1 MIRSFPPHP
10 NPLPPGERVGHSSPQ
25 QSWGVF
31 WNIFIN
37 YQFNCL
43 KSHSKIPPHLPFS
56 KGGEIF
62 PPLEKRGR
70 GGFEN
75 DVLHDFK
82 DLNDRW
88 PIMKSKFLVLI
99 FLSLFF
105 FIAPS
110 FSQPAGPKYG
120 PEMGKMPRRG
130 DSPCLRASELNLSP
144 DQMKELE
151 FIHQAYFRE
160 TQPLRTEL
168 FSKYL
173 ELKEFLTNPT
183 IKMESIHAKNAEII
197 QLQSRLEE
205 KSIYYLIKVRA
216 LLTQD
221 QLKVWCP
228 EQEFPPVR
236 RMMHGRGAM
245 PPKRPHPE
253 ERPGKE

>member
-1 MIRSFPPHP
+1 M
-10 NPLPPGERVGHSSPQ
+10 
-25 QSWGVF
+25 
-31 WNIFIN
+31 
-37 YQFNCL
+37 

-62 PPLEKRGR
+62 PPLEKGGR

-75 DVLHDFK
+75 DVLRDFK

-88 PIMKSKFLVLI
+88 AIMKSKFLVLI
-99 FLSLFF
+99 FLSLFL
-105 FIAPS
+105 FISHS

-120 PEMGKMPRRG
+120 PGMGKMPRRG

-205 KSIYYLIKVRA
+205 RSIYYLIKVRA

-228 EQEFPPVR
+228 EQEFPLFR
-236 RMMHGRGAM
+236 RMMHGPGQMGPMVPRK
-245 PPKRPHPE
+245 PPSQEVPR
-253 ERPGKE
+253 KE

>member
-1 MIRSFPPHP
+1 MMKLKLFV
-10 NPLPPGERVGHSSPQ
+10 L
-25 QSWGVF
+25 VF
-31 WNIFIN
+31 
-37 YQFNCL
+37 L
-43 KSHSKIPPHLPFS
+43 
-56 KGGEIF
+56 
-62 PPLEKRGR
+62 
-70 GGFEN
+70 
-75 DVLHDFK
+75 
-82 DLNDRW
+82 
-88 PIMKSKFLVLI
+88 FL
-99 FLSLFF
+99 FL

-110 FSQPAGPKYG
+110 FSQPSDTRYG
-120 PEMGKMPRRG
+120 PGMGRMHWRG
-130 DSPCLRASELNLSP
+130 DSPCFRASDLNLSP

-183 IKMESIHAKNAEII
+183 IKMESIHAKNTEIV

-228 EQEFPPVR
+228 EQEFPPLR

-245 PPKRPHPE
+245 PPKRQHPE
-253 ERPGKE
+253 EGPRKE

>member
-1 MIRSFPPHP
+1 
-10 NPLPPGERVGHSSPQ
+10 
-25 QSWGVF
+25 
-31 WNIFIN
+31 
-37 YQFNCL
+37 
-43 KSHSKIPPHLPFS
+43 
-56 KGGEIF
+56 
-62 PPLEKRGR
+62 
-70 GGFEN
+70 
-75 DVLHDFK
+75 
-82 DLNDRW
+82 
-88 PIMKSKFLVLI
+88 MKSKFLVLI
-99 FLSLFF
+99 FLSLFL

-110 FSQPAGPKYG
+110 FSQPPDTKYG
-120 PEMGKMPRRG
+120 PGMGRMHWRE
-130 DSPCLRASELNLSP
+130 DSPCFRASDLNLSP
-144 DQMKELE
+144 DQMKELNL
-151 FIHQAYFRE
+151 IHQAYFRE

-228 EQEFPPVR
+228 EQEFPPLR

-245 PPKRPHPE
+245 PPKRQPPE
-253 ERPGKE
+253 EGPRKE